1 MMALYQQVAS
11 WQLESKLLY
20 YFRNIDYEWSKTGNT
35 HKIYILEA
43 LRGIE
48 QNASLVVAKVNNE
61 GEDRIYDT
69 PSTKDA
75 LASKEAYVKK
85 MSVIQQ
91 NINMYSLSLD
101 KEPSCCERIVE
112 DLFHLIAKDTMEP
125 LAESVVIM
133 QKNQKQN
140 ILLFPTAYG
149 ALVWQSSLALAQKL
163 KSIPRATST
172 VSFKEFYGY
181 YIAATYSHPN
191 FTDGAAAR
199 RLFIV
204 DANKSHWKEELKAQL
219 LTLEE
224 KDEREMLELPLS
236 HDGKDQVTYF
246 EWINQEHIK
255 IGWNVKFLNSSEAD
269 VVRAKS
275 ENSGNLPQYM
285 DFLIVPGTSGW
296 KVVFSCDFNDKKLWN
311 AYGLPLECCPLT
323 LLYTDEN
330 SYDTF
335 FDHLWDVAKP
345 AHKWLTTEV
354 TDKTTK
360 KLLSYKDLVERLS
373 T

>member
-1 MMALYQQVAS
+1 
-11 WQLESKLLY
+11 
-20 YFRNIDYEWSKTGNT
+20 
-35 HKIYILEA
+35 
-43 LRGIE
+43 
-48 QNASLVVAKVNNE
+48 
-61 GEDRIYDT
+61 
-69 PSTKDA
+69 
-75 LASKEAYVKK
+75 
-85 MSVIQQ
+85 
-91 NINMYSLSLD
+91 MYSLSLD